1 MKRFL
6 SGIGGISSC
15 FYAIMYGT
23 IATRSAM
30 EGCAGSQEFETKLKI
45 KFYWRGKGIQSK
57 CYDDKGNC
65 IVECDKAYYR
75 PLEVDTLLGDSKKAR
90 KELKWKPKYKIKDL
104 VTEMVNSELSKQSL

>member
-45 KFYWRGKGIQSK
+45 KFYLMLCNDLIERVGARANGSNNI
-57 CYDDKGNC
+57 
-65 IVECDKAYYR
+65 
-75 PLEVDTLLGDSKKAR
+75 SKK
-90 KELKWKPKYKIKDL
+90 EYIIWLI
-104 VTEMVNSELSKQSL
+104 SKHLLA